1 MWEVQKMNT
10 AQASLALDIIFSDS
24 KIGIYEKKCI
34 LIDGNWGIGKTY
46 FVQDYFKSFSSEYDL
61 VYTSVFGK
69 ESVRDIEKSMLF
81 NLIPGL
87 KNVKDESIGV
97 KVAKNLLND
106 IGDKFLGVSVENYVN
121 SFSIEDV
128 KWTSPDKRIV
138 ICIDDIE
145 RKSESIEMR
154 SLLGLIERASRNFD
168 IIVVGNTKE
177 IAECDQEI
185 FSRYKEKV
193 IDHIIE
199 LNKLDKTILYTI
211 MKNISK
217 TIDEED
223 VIINVYLEGNLGFG
237 KPSSSDKGY
246 KVGNIYNLRIFLKY
260 VELIIR
266 VKEHLV
272 ANKVGKEILEICKA
286 VIYDI
291 YFPEREGKRKS
302 MNFDKYN
309 IYKTIYKIHSNEEI
323 NENEFNEYL
332 IAKSEVR
339 ADVVKIHNAYT
350 LNEREFDELK
360 KKIMMKSESRD
371 MEYFIKQENIISIFS
386 ALNDVYKVDVDLAKS
401 LLRNA
406 VDLYDVN
413 QGVHEKIKYSSWD
426 DVDGFGNE
434 IECKDIVK
442 KFIDKINNTCKDKY
456 ETYILNQQQEAI
468 MNQEYGRVLSLLKF
482 NELNDKKRFIEI
494 FDFYYN
500 QLVITYSEESARS
513 IENLIDKTESE
524 TANDY
529 LKKKKKE
536 EVEFTRKKKI
546 DHFMEYLYRKMDHEA
561 RLEYEME
568 QAIHE

>member
-1 MWEVQKMNT
+1 MNT
-10 AQASLALDIIFSDS
+10 NQASLALEIIFSDS
-24 KIGIYEKKCI
+24 KIGINEKKCI
-34 LIDGNWGIGKTY
+34 LVDGNWGIGKTY
-46 FVQDYFKSFSSEYDL
+46 FVQEYFKSFSSDYDL

-69 ESVRDIEKSMLF
+69 ESMKDIEKSMLF

-97 KVAKNLLND
+97 KVAKTLLND
-106 IGDKFLGVSVENYVN
+106 LGDKFLGVSVENYVN

-145 RKSESIEMR
+145 RKSESIEMK

-193 IDHIIE
+193 INHIIE

-211 MKNISK
+211 IKNIPK
-217 TIDEED
+217 TVDEED
-223 VIINVYLEGNLGFG
+223 EIINVYLEGNIVFG
-237 KPSSSDKGY
+237 KPRTSDKGY

-272 ANKVGKEILEICKA
+272 ANKLGTDILEICKA

-309 IYKTIYKIHSNEEI
+309 IYKSIYKIHSNEDI
-323 NENEFNEYL
+323 DKNEFNEYL
-332 IAKSEVR
+332 MAKSEVR
-339 ADVVKIHNAYT
+339 ADVVKIYNAYT

-360 KKIMMKSESRD
+360 EKILMKSQSRD
-371 MEYFIKQENIISIFS
+371 VEYFIKQENVISVFN
-386 ALNDVYKVDVDLAKS
+386 ALNDLYKVDEDFEKS
-401 LLRNA
+401 LLKNA
-406 VDLYDVN
+406 VDLYDES
-413 QGVHEKIKYSSWD
+413 QGIHKKIKYSSWD
-426 DVDGFGNE
+426 DVDEFGNE
-434 IECKDIVK
+434 IECRDRVK

-456 ETYILNQQQEAI
+456 ETSILNQQQEAFT
-468 MNQEYGRVLSLLKF
+468 NQEYGRVLSLLKF

-494 FDFYYN
+494 FDYYFN
-500 QLVITYSEESARS
+500 QLVITYSAEGAKS
-513 IENLIDKTESE
+513 IEDLIDKTESE

-529 LKKKKKE
+529 LIEKKKE
-536 EVEFTRKKKI
+536 EVEFTRRKKI
-546 DHFMEYLYRKMDHEA
+546 DHFMEYLDRKMEHEA

-568 QAIHE
+568 QMINE